1 MASAAAIGA
10 VGGEELYKFY
20 KKIVETDTTNLEGIS
35 HGRVLKNNY
44 LKCSKIIAAQ
54 CRSLG
59 METRIFEPVHAGIFK
74 PKDRKPRPNV
84 IADIDNGKEK
94 TVLILSH
101 YDVVPVPK
109 TQKWNT
115 NPFKLTFKNGRFFG
129 RGTSD
134 DKGSGVLCTL
144 AALAEIK
151 NCPVNVRA
159 IFACDEE
166 TQGLG
171 GLGAIKTHDKLN
183 PREKI
188 LHGDLALLP
197 DGDPHVSGGSSG
209 VVFGDISFAGP
220 FPNFLSLL
228 KSLIAYKQARQKIH
242 SVLSAPDWP
251 RAPSQKITGR
261 FTVTKLFWTS
271 AKAKLTSGGNSNNTI
286 PDMVLGKIGPGKIEV
301 LGRGGHAGSPHHFKN
316 PIELSLPVLSELNIT
331 ERGKGTL
338 GFDMRL
344 IPEEEPSAAYKRF
357 LQYYKKIAPTGA
369 KLTAPL
375 ERRKH
380 GYFLGPKDPA
390 VLLLRR
396 AFESVTGKKQK
407 IVGDYGGSDATSF
420 VGLKTPSG
428 KQLKALLFGSEGPG
442 TNIHG
447 ANENASPRA
456 LRKNIEIIKWMLRS
470 CSAVF

>member
-1 MASAAAIGA
+1 MVSAAAIRA
-10 VGGEELYKFY
+10 LGGEELYKFY
-20 KKIVETDTTNLEGIS
+20 KRIVETDTTNLEGLS
-35 HGRVLKNNY
+35 TGKVLKRNY
-44 LKCSKIIAAQ
+44 SRCASLIAAQ
-54 CRSLG
+54 CRALG
-59 METRIFEPVHAGIFK
+59 METRIFNPVKEKIFK
-74 PKDRKPRPNV
+74 PADRKPRPNV
-84 IADIDNGKEK
+84 IADIDNGKDK
-94 TVLILSH
+94 TILILSH
-101 YDVVPVPK
+101 YDVVPAPASQAWK
-109 TQKWNT
+109 TP
-115 NPFKLTFKNGRFFG
+115 PFKLTFRAGKFFG
-129 RGTSD
+129 RGSSD

-188 LHGDLALLP
+188 LHGNLALLP
-197 DGDPHVSGGSSG
+197 DGGPHASGGSSG
-209 VVFGDISFAGP
+209 VVFGNISFTG
-220 FPNFLSLL
+220 NFSEFLKLL
-228 KSLIAYKQARQKIH
+228 KNLTAYRKIRQRVH
-242 SVLSAPDWP
+242 SILSSPDWP
-251 RAPSQKITGR
+251 RAPNKKITGR
-261 FTVTKLFWTS
+261 FTVTKLYWAS
-271 AKAKLTSGGNSNNTI
+271 QRAKLTSGGNSNNTI
-286 PDMVLGKIGPGKIEV
+286 PDMVLGKIGPGKIEI
-301 LGRGGHAGSPHHFKN
+301 LGRGGHASSPHSFKN
-316 PIELSLPVLSELNIT
+316 PIELSLPVLSELNLS
-331 ERGKGTL
+331 EKGKGML

-344 IPEEEPSAAYKRF
+344 IPEEDPSVAYRKFLSFYKTIEPLGAILA
-357 LQYYKKIAPTGA
+357 APT
-369 KLTAPL
+369 

-420 VGLKTPSG
+420 IGLKTPSG
-428 KQLKALLFGSEGPG
+428 KPLKALLFGSEGPG

-456 LRKNIEIIKWMLRS
+456 LRKNIEVIKWLLKNS
-470 CSAVF
+470 QSL